1 MDPKRLLERLRA
13 GHVQNVRFTDLLDL
27 AKGLGFELDRV
38 RGSITSFATRRFED
52 P

>member
-27 AKGLGFELDRV
+27 AEGLGFELD
-38 RGSITSFATRRFED
+38 GCAEAITSFATRRFED